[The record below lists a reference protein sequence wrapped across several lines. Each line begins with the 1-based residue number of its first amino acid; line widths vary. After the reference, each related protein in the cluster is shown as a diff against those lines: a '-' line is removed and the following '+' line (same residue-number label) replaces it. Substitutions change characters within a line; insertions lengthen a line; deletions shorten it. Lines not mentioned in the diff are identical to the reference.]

1 MIHLRPDQLA
11 AFQARY
17 DTGLLDRI
25 VQHVTVEHADV
36 VGGFP
41 EPLVREMVANGLA
54 RARRYGLT
62 WESSLTAF
70 VALMFTVAPNFD
82 EQPAIHRVLM
92 NDRLPPDERFELL
105 QRIRDRHWRDAQHRY
120 DERAW
125 FPELYD
131 DDPEDRGPVVRIRRI
146 QR

>member
-1 MIHLRPDQLA
+1 MIHLRPEQLA

-17 DTGLLDRI
+17 DIGLLDRI
-25 VQHVTVEHADV
+25 VQHVTTEHAEV
-36 VGGFP
+36 VDGFP
-41 EPLVREMVANGLA
+41 EPLVREMVGNGLA

-62 WESSLTAF
+62 WESSLTGF

-92 NDRLPPDERFELL
+92 NARLRPDERFELL
-105 QRIRDRHWRDAQHRY
+105 QRIRDRHWRDAQHLY

-131 DDPEDRGPVVRIRRI
+131 DDLEDGAPVVRIRRI